1 MKSNYKSERLE
12 ARITTEQK
20 RQFQHAANLMGRTIT
35 DFVISSLQEAATK
48 IIREHEI
55 IKLSIRDQK
64 AFIQT
69 LLNAPEPNQRLLKA
83 KKHFD
88 KKVKNE

>member
-1 MKSNYKSERLE
+1 
-12 ARITTEQK
+12 
-20 RQFQHAANLMGRTIT
+20 MGRTIT

>member
-48 IIREHEI
+48 IIREHEV

-69 LLNAPEPNQRLLKA
+69 LLIFSFVA
-83 KKHFD
+83 KF
-88 KKVKNE
+88 